1 MGTEASAMAMSADN
15 IRGFALALSSRFFI
29 GSSFIVK
36 KIGLKKA
43 GMYGVRA
50 GSGGFSHLY
59 EPFWWLGMITMI
71 VGEIAKFSAYAFAP
85 AILVSCYSFGSFE
98 YYSQC

>member
-1 MGTEASAMAMSADN
+1 MFSVPRTLCFLRGDTRQHFGSFVRAVWCVGIQASAMAMSADN
-15 IRGFALALSSRFFI
+15 IRGFALALSSSVFI

-50 GSGGFSHLY
+50 GSASFSIFHH
-59 EPFWWLGMITMI
+59 
-71 VGEIAKFSAYAFAP
+71 
-85 AILVSCYSFGSFE
+85 
-98 YYSQC
+98 

>member
-1 MGTEASAMAMSADN
+1 MEQFDKGLVLLKLLFVEYVTWRVGIQAPAMEMSSDN
-15 IRGFALALSSRFFI
+15 IRGFALALSSSFFI

-50 GSGGFSHLY
+50 GSASFSIFHH
-59 EPFWWLGMITMI
+59 
-71 VGEIAKFSAYAFAP
+71 
-85 AILVSCYSFGSFE
+85 
-98 YYSQC
+98 